1 MALFGSG
8 RDASLVRS
16 INRERVNKVMALE
29 VELYK
34 LSREDTRENIYR
46 EAPSKV
52 FYNATRLNCIV
63 KRGTKETIDTDF
75 GLDFERDATFY
86 FLRDDLLER
95 DLVIEPGDYVFFD
108 MDFYELNNVF
118 SDNAW
123 FGRNPETYIPHVL
136 GEESE
141 FGYNISVIAQAHLSR
156 KTNLTTTDYRS
167 GINDAYDELN
177 KY

>member
-52 FYNATRLNCIV
+52 FYNATRLNCII

-75 GLDFERDATFY
+75 GLDFEREATFY

-95 DLVIEPGDYVFFD
+95 DLVIEPGDY
-108 MDFYELNNVF
+108 VF